1 MCVQLEFTIH
11 RGTHLCP
18 PTPLA
23 HTREES
29 RTLRSRIVN
38 TTLEMSLEVECHW
51 CLGMGEEGEEPRDRT
66 SPPQLR
72 PISLQPFARVERPRA
87 RFRGK
92 RGKSREIGLRRHS
105 FAPLVSSP
113 SLGWR
118 GQEPEPRARAKSLRS
133 IASRSQSRR
142 FVLHTHTYSLTHIHA
157 HAHTL
162 VYSYFE
168 TYKWCG
174 IFCVGA
180 VVDDSFD
187 HTLHCTHLSMA
198 SSGIHIVVV
207 VDPPHIHIH
216 AHARTLSCSSDV
228 VFSVSL
234 LLFTHIRTHTHTHS
248 HTHTKHT
255 HSIGTLRHTGD
266 VVLVSLLQVSLLLNR
281 TLLSSHRLQIYLLLS
296 QGLQNYVHVLFILVW
311 F

>member
-66 SPPQLR
+66 SP
-72 PISLQPFARVERPRA
+72 
-87 RFRGK
+87 
-92 RGKSREIGLRRHS
+92 HS

-168 TYKWCG
+168 TYK
-174 IFCVGA
+174 
-180 VVDDSFD
+180 
-187 HTLHCTHLSMA
+187 
-198 SSGIHIVVV
+198 
-207 VDPPHIHIH
+207 
-216 AHARTLSCSSDV
+216 
-228 VFSVSL
+228 
-234 LLFTHIRTHTHTHS
+234 
-248 HTHTKHT
+248 
-255 HSIGTLRHTGD
+255 
-266 VVLVSLLQVSLLLNR
+266 
-281 TLLSSHRLQIYLLLS
+281 
-296 QGLQNYVHVLFILVW
+296 
-311 F
+311 

>member
-51 CLGMGEEGEEPRDRT
+51 CLGMGEEGQEPRDRT

-87 RFRGK
+87 R
-92 RGKSREIGLRRHS
+92 
-105 FAPLVSSP
+105 
-113 SLGWR
+113 
-118 GQEPEPRARAKSLRS
+118 AKSLRS
-133 IASRSQSRR
+133 IASWSQSRR